1 MPVRKAEAV
10 WEGGLRSGKGT
21 MRFGGGAFEGAYSY
35 SSRFEEGAGTNPE
48 ELIAAAHAGCFS
60 MAFSAGLERAGYI
73 PRRVSTTANVTLEK
87 VDAGFRITRI
97 HLETAAEV
105 PGISEAEFQRL
116 AEEAKAGCPVSQ
128 ALQAVAISL
137 NARLIG

>member
-10 WEGGLRSGKGT
+10 WEGGLMSGKGT
-21 MRFGGGAFEGAYSY
+21 VKFGGGAFEGAYSY
-35 SSRFEEGAGTNPE
+35 SSRFEEGTGTNPE

-60 MAFSAGLERAGYI
+60 MAFSAGLEKAGYT
-73 PRRVSTTANVTLEK
+73 PRRVSTTAHVTIEK

-97 HLETAAEV
+97 HLETEAEV
-105 PGISEAEFQRL
+105 PGIGEAEFQRL

-128 ALQAVAISL
+128 ALQAVTISL
-137 NARLIG
+137 NAKLTG